1 MNRRTFLAALGAAGV
16 GGTVA
21 ASLGRRAVRRGARVG
36 EPSSTVGA
44 VSGVRSARVV
54 IVRRPEVFGASRG
67 PDIRGLGIDSKVAR
81 GMVRE
86 SVTAL
91 VGTRTSKDAWSK
103 LFGPRDVVGIKV
115 NCLGGRMFSSHPAVV
130 EGVIDGLRE
139 AGVKDDNIIVWDRF
153 SRELE
158 TAGFP
163 INVTRRGIRYLG
175 TDERGYGYTRE
186 PILIRSV
193 GSCFSMI
200 LASKCSA
207 IVSVP
212 LLKDHDIAG
221 VSINLKN
228 FFGAIQKPSL
238 YHDNHCDPYIAD
250 LNAHPLIKEKN
261 RLIICDAL
269 VGVCDG
275 GPAYNPDGAWKYGG
289 VLASTDPVAVDR
301 VATDVI
307 ELQRQKAGKPSLK
320 EAGREPA
327 YIHTAAQLGLGS
339 DDPDKIE
346 TVEV

>member
-1 MNRRTFLAALGAAGV
+1 MNRRAFLAALGTAGV
-16 GGTVA
+16 GGTLA
-21 ASLGRRAVRRGARVG
+21 AWWGRRAVRKSARVG
-36 EPSSTVGA
+36 EASNTVAA
-44 VSGVRSARVV
+44 VSSARSPRVV
-54 IVRRPEVFGASRG
+54 IVRRPEVFDGGRG
-67 PDIRGLGIDSKVAR
+67 PDVRDLGTDSKIAR
-81 GMVRE
+81 QMVRE

-103 LFGPRDVVGIKV
+103 LFGPKDVVGIKV

-130 EGVIDGLRE
+130 DGVIDGLRE
-139 AGVKDDNIIVWDRF
+139 AGVADENIIVWDRF

-163 INVTRRGIRYLG
+163 INVAGRGVRYLG

-186 PILIRSV
+186 PILHRSV

-221 VSINLKN
+221 ASINLKN

-250 LNAHPLIKEKN
+250 LNAHPLIKRKN

-269 VGVCDG
+269 LGVCDG

-289 VLASTDPVAVDR
+289 VLASTDPVALDR

-307 ELQRQKAGKPSLK
+307 EMQREKAGKPSLK

-346 TVEV
+346 TVKF